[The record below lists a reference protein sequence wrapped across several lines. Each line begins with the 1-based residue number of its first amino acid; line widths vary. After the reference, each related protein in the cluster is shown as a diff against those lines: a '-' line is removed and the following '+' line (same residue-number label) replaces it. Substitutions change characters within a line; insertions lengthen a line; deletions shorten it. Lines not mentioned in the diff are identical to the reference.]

1 MRQVLAALRAFL
13 AAMAAF
19 VIIAVIE
26 SGRIVWKTV
35 RAIVAP
41 QPETP
46 AAEAELE
53 AALAEPVAP
62 AAPRPLLPAEE
73 WGLGALAYLA
83 PLNDGDEA
91 KAACLDEAALAY
103 LDSLN
108 IVQRRELG
116 RQDLSR
122 IGRHLLGELVIPG
135 LPRAPSLM
143 EHQAAEAARTAAIL
157 AEGVRAH
164 DARAAQTEVIGEIFD
179 DLLADD
185 PLYRKAA

>member
-1 MRQVLAALRAFL
+1 MRLALALARAML
-13 AAMAAF
+13 AAMAFTLVAMW
-19 VIIAVIE
+19 E
-26 SGRIVWKTV
+26 GGRIVWKTV
-35 RAIVAP
+35 RAIMAP

-62 AAPRPLLPAEE
+62 AAPRPHSPAEE

-83 PLNDGDEA
+83 PLNPGDEA

-116 RQDLSR
+116 RQDLGL
-122 IGRHLLGELVIPG
+122 IGQHLLCERVIPG
-135 LPRAPSLM
+135 LPRVLSLA
-143 EHQAAEAARTAAIL
+143 EHRASVAARTAATL

-164 DARAAQTEVIGEIFD
+164 DDRASQLQVIEEIFD
-179 DLLADD
+179 DLLAND